1 MTDPVTPIDGPDAEL
16 PAPEEEPETAETG
29 AWMGERDEEPSDSG
43 EPPEA

>member
-1 MTDPVTPIDGPDAEL
+1 VNEQPATPTDQDDPVP
-16 PAPEEEPETAETG
+16 PEEQPADEAETG